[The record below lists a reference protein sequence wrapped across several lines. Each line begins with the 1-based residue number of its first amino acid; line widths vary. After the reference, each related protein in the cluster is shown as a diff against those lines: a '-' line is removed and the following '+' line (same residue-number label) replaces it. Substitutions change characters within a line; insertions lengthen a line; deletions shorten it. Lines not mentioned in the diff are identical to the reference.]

1 MVKSER
7 NVNQRGALPPNQD
20 PTLMAYPSN
29 RTCWS
34 LSGLPGSSCCC
45 CNRDVTGNSIRQEML
60 VDTLTHHV
68 LLFAT
73 ATNNAHNQ
81 MSFTLRGGGPDD
93 RSRMTQLQRQ
103 KLFTAQLKRHHNI
116 CPLMVNL
123 STFGIRTFRCDPC
136 DLYYVLHVLL
146 LSVYYTSAANSRARN
161 SH

>member
-7 NVNQRGALPPNQD
+7 NVNQRWALPPNQD

-45 CNRDVTGNSIRQEML
+45 CNREVTGNSIRQEML

-103 KLFTAQLKRHHNI
+103 KRQTTSKTTSKTFHSTIKKTPQHMPPDGQL
-116 CPLMVNL
+116 VNVWHPHL
-123 STFGIRTFRCDPC
+123 S
-136 DLYYVLHVLL
+136 L
-146 LSVYYTSAANSRARN
+146 
-161 SH
+161 